1 MSERD
6 AVRRKVLDSVDT
18 RQLFDETET
27 AIIEWNIDNIVKEAR
42 RGKYKR
48 FTVDKAPLRT
58 KYFFGEGYTYGG
70 QLQERGAGNEKLYP
84 RGEVDP
90 IPHWIQDL
98 VIQPLEE
105 AGVVRSGWINSAV
118 VNDYLPGGCIVS
130 HIDPPQLFS
139 RPIITVSFFSDSYL
153 SFGCKVSEKYHHGL
167 ATNISPSLAVLLQAD
182 PSEFP
187 QRPGFSEAGL
197 LSQYERLRGE

>member
-6 AVRRKVLDSVDT
+6 KARRKVLDSVDT
-18 RQLFDETET
+18 KQMFDETET
-27 AIIEWNIDNIVKEAR
+27 AIIEWNIDNIVMEAR
-42 RGKYKR
+42 LGKYKR

-90 IPHWIQDL
+90 IPDWMKEL
-98 VIQPLEE
+98 VIRPVEE
-105 AGVVRSGWINSAV
+105 SGLVRSGWINSAV

-130 HIDPPQLFS
+130 HIDPPHLFS
-139 RPIITVSFFSDSYL
+139 RPIITVSFFSNSYL
-153 SFGCKVSEKYHHGL
+153 SFGCKVCPRTTPLTSLYHSS
-167 ATNISPSLAVLLQAD
+167 SPS
-182 PSEFP
+182 S
-187 QRPGFSEAGL
+187 RSG
-197 LSQYERLRGE
+197 